1 MCCIADQNHRCDEN
15 DIWTGRTKAPSIP
28 RVTYGTAQKMRAAVS
43 HKFGCNHKLGTQPWS
58 EHPTITGKFIGNP
71 SLSVMVS
78 QYMVS
83 LCCRKVRA
91 GEAVT
96 SARAMDEATMKHF
109 WDFAWATPRK
119 EYGPMSHKWKA
130 ENPAEWAGF
139 VIRMMLLLLYLVSM
153 ICLLHYDK
161 ALRITWADIT
171 FQDTT
176 TFRPADFCV
185 KLELPFRKMHQYGGI
200 ALFYIYPDKEC
211 PWMCLVQM
219 FAVWWVLARERCEN
233 LDGFIFRKKIG
244 TNTISVNPTD
254 GMTSNVFLECFH
266 NNLLDIGVDPH
277 PYGTHSFRR
286 GGCQFLYKVCRWD
299 FRDICD
305 WGGWA
310 ENFDNP
316 GTIFKYLLSWND
328 NPREQREHYMNPNRP
343 RKDPCH
349 TCGRTCHCA

>member
-1 MCCIADQNHRCDEN
+1 MAL
-15 DIWTGRTKAPSIP
+15 
-28 RVTYGTAQKMRAAVS
+28 AQKMRAAVS
-43 HKFGCNHKLGTQPWS
+43 HKYGRDHKLGTQPWS
-58 EHPTITGKFIGNP
+58 EHPTVAGKHIGNP
-71 SLSVMVS
+71 SLSVTVS

-83 LCCRKVRA
+83 LRQRKS

-96 SARAMDEATMKHF
+96 SARAMDKATMKYL

-119 EYGPMSHKWKA
+119 EYELTSRKRKA

-139 VIRMMLLLLYLVSM
+139 VICTMLLLLYLVSM
-153 ICLLHYDK
+153 ICLLHYDE
-161 ALRITWADIT
+161 ALQITWADVT

-176 TFRPADFCV
+176 KLRPADFRV
-185 KLELPFRKMHQYGGI
+185 KLKLPFRKTHQYGGI
-200 ALFYIYPDKEC
+200 APFYVYPDEERL
-211 PWMCLVQM
+211 WMCLVRM

-233 LDGFIFRKKIG
+233 LDGFVFQKKIG
-244 TNTISVNPTD
+244 TDSISVNPTD
-254 GMTSNVFLECFH
+254 GMTSDSFVECFH

-316 GTIFKYLLSWND
+316 GTIFKYLLLWND
-328 NPREQREHYMNPNRP
+328 NPQEQQEHYMNPNQP

-349 TCGRTCHCA
+349 ACGRTCHCA